1 MKIKKPF
8 LLNIT
13 IAIIVASSVLIFAEK
28 GFLKRLELTSL
39 DFLFRLRGPS
49 LCNPHIVIVEISDS
63 DIAAIGRWPWRRR
76 WHALMVKALGDLGVK
91 SIYFDV
97 LFSEKSS
104 EEDDG
109 LFSEAIKE
117 AGNVYLPFAFSGRST
132 DSKNALLPLE
142 KLSSYTKGTG
152 SINIYPDID
161 GVLRRVPL
169 FFMGEEGL
177 DLHITLKLAMDYLG
191 LKIKKLRLD
200 YLSLSGPKQ
209 KMKIPLIEKNKM
221 LVNWTGK
228 WEETF
233 KHYSFLD
240 VLGAYQDFLKNQTA
254 KIDLKPFKNS
264 ICIVAATAMG
274 LYDIESIPLEP
285 VYPSAGIIA
294 TAISNILDEGF
305 MGTFPIW
312 FNWLLIYILALAP
325 ALLISG
331 DKPLREILLMIPAGA
346 IFLITVFLFFKRGIW
361 IDFSAPLVSFSGSYL
376 IVATCNFVRVSVEK
390 KGFFRLAVTD
400 ELTALYNIRYFKTI
414 LRAECLMARVE
425 ANKSFCIV
433 MSDVDHFKHFNDTY
447 GHQVGDLVLK
457 EVAAVL
463 KASVRSSDIVARYGG
478 EEMIVLLR
486 GTSLEGGLVAGKK
499 IRENV
504 EKHLVKDE
512 DNNYKV
518 TISLGVSSFNSQDNE
533 ETVIKRADQGLYK
546 SKELGRNRVA
556 TIEKPS
562 FL

>member
-8 LLNIT
+8 LLNIA
-13 IAIIVASSVLIFAEK
+13 IAIIVASSVFVSSEK
-28 GFLKRLELTSL
+28 GFLKRLELTGL

-49 LCNPHIVIVEISDS
+49 LYNSQIVIVEISDS
-63 DIAAIGRWPWRRR
+63 DIDAIGRWPWRRR
-76 WHALMVKALGDLGVK
+76 WHALMVKALRDLGAK

-97 LFSEKSS
+97 LFSEESS
-104 EEDDG
+104 GEDDS

-117 AGNVYLPFAFSGRST
+117 AGNVYLPFAFAGRPT
-132 DSKNALLPLE
+132 DSKNVLLPLE

-161 GVLRRVPL
+161 GVVRKVPL

-177 DLHITLKLAMDYLG
+177 HPHVTLKLAMDYLG

-200 YLSLSGPKQ
+200 YLSLSGSKQ
-209 KMKIPLIEKNKM
+209 EMKIPLIEKNKM

-254 KIDLKPFKNS
+254 KIDLKPFRNS

-274 LYDIESIPLEP
+274 LYDIESVPLEP

-305 MGTFPIW
+305 MRTLPIW
-312 FNWLLIYILALAP
+312 FNWLLIYILALVP

-331 DKPLREILLMIPAGA
+331 NKPLREILLMIPAGA

-433 MSDVDHFKHFNDTY
+433 MSDVDNFKRFNDTY

-463 KASVRSSDIVARYGG
+463 KSSVRSSDIVARYGG

-486 GTSLEGGLVAGKK
+486 GTPLEGGLVVAKK

-546 SKELGRNRVA
+546 SKELGRNCIA
-556 TIEKPS
+556 TTES
-562 FL
+562 SSL